1 MKNTLFLPLFLL
13 FSAISLQAQSRF
25 EFWPQGHINV
35 LADFEGGV
43 YVTMGGPSFTLVK
56 KEKLQ
61 AGVHFAPS
69 LRIKPSAPEGR
80 EIMPLQGLG
89 LFVIDPNKKVRYN
102 LINYYDSPAKKWTT
116 ALGIGFYFNA
126 K

>member
-1 MKNTLFLPLFLL
+1 MKNSWFFSLALLL
-13 FSAISLQAQSRF
+13 FTCSIQAQSRF

-35 LADFEGGV
+35 LADFKGGY
-43 YVTMGGPSFTLVK
+43 YVTMGGPSFTLLK
-56 KEKLQ
+56 KDQLQ

-102 LINYYDSPAKKWTT
+102 LLSYYDSPAKKWT
-116 ALGIGFYFNA
+116 AAIGIGFYFNA